1 MKISGCIAVL
11 VASTSTLVMA
21 QTAPAPSATPPV
33 GPAPVAVAEAAPD
46 QGGIADVVVTAR
58 KRSESSQNVPVA
70 ITAFS
75 GKQLDNQNITSLE
88 KLSQFTP
95 QLTIARSATGSG
107 AQITLRGVGSNPGS
121 LGIEQSV
128 AVIVDGVYYGQGRII
143 NEGLF
148 DLSNMEILKGPQ
160 SLFYGKNATAG
171 VISITTAGP
180 TSTFTGR
187 VKAGYEFGS
196 RQPYGEAMLSG
207 PLTENLGFRV
217 AVYGSDQLGG
227 YFKNNA
233 GTTSYTIRDVATGA
247 LNAVTAAPA
256 ARNTPQE
263 KNIIAR
269 GTLQWKP
276 LDRLTATLKV
286 SGNINN
292 TNNPAWN
299 GVIANCANG
308 TSFLNKVTPCAR
320 DFVINNNNFPV
331 VMASSFPLAGKN
343 GELYNKYS
351 SWSTTG
357 TLDYAGENVNIN
369 GVVNINRNVNK
380 LAVDSDNQSYGPSNV
395 YATEHTTF
403 RAYSGELRALTTFNS
418 PINVL
423 LGGYY
428 QNSKRTFEQYAQTGN
443 ISNSAAF
450 DPKYNYVAFAKNS
463 ATDGETL
470 SAYGQAIWKIVPRVE
485 ATAGVR
491 YIHETKSSF
500 FIQPYINPALQA
512 RFIQGRLLTAD
523 QTFQNWSPEATIT
536 WRPTNDLTAY
546 LDYKTAYKSGGF
558 SNSALDTALGNGA
571 ADMTFAPEKSKGF
584 EGGLKS
590 TLFDHQVRL
599 NIGAYSY
606 KYTNFQID
614 FQNSQT
620 FAFITTNAG
629 SVRAKGIELEGQFS
643 PRAVPGLNMRGS
655 INYSHARYISFLAP
669 CYSGETIVQGC
680 NTTFRGSLGQRLDG
694 KPTTNAPTWT
704 GAAGVDYEVRMNS
717 GASLLFTVDGRY
729 TSGYFASAFNSPLSA
744 QPGYALFD
752 ASIRWTAKGDRF
764 GIALIGKN
772 LTNRFVV
779 TGAADAPSTGSGT
792 GTTAG
797 VIADQRSYTSLPRT
811 VQVEATY
818 KF

>member
-1 MKISGCIAVL
+1 MKITGCIAVL
-11 VASTSTLVMA
+11 AVSTSTLAMA
-21 QTAPAPSATPPV
+21 QTTPE
-33 GPAPVAVAEAAPD
+33 VAADTVAEAG
-46 QGGIADVVVTAR
+46 QGGLTDIVVTAR
-58 KRSESSQNVPVA
+58 KRAESSQNVPVA

-107 AQITLRGVGSNPGS
+107 AQITLRGIGSNPGS

-128 AVIVDGVYYGQGRII
+128 AVIVDGVYYGQGRVI

-171 VISITTAGP
+171 VISLTTANP
-180 TSTFTGR
+180 TDTLTGR
-187 VKAGYEFGS
+187 VKAGYEFRS
-196 RQPYGEAMLSG
+196 RQPYAEAVVSG
-207 PLTENLGFRV
+207 PLTETLGARL
-217 AVYGSDQLGG
+217 AVYGSKQFGG

-233 GTTSYTIRDVATGA
+233 GTTSYNIRDVATGA
-247 LNAVTAAPA
+247 LNPVTAAPA
-256 ARNTPQE
+256 DRHAPQE
-263 KNIIAR
+263 KNVIAR

-286 SGNINN
+286 SGNITN

-308 TSFLNKVTPCAR
+308 ISFLNKVTPCRR
-320 DFVINNNNFPV
+320 DFVINNNNFPTA
-331 VMASSFPLAGKN
+331 MAASFPLAGKN
-343 GELYNKYS
+343 GALYNKYG
-351 SWSTTG
+351 SWSTTA
-357 TLDYAGENVNIN
+357 TVDYVGENVSIN
-369 GVVNINRNVNK
+369 GVANFNRNVNR

-395 YATEHTTF
+395 YATERTTF
-403 RAYSGELRALTTFNS
+403 RAYSGELRVLTTFDA

-428 QNSKRTFEQYAQTGN
+428 QDTKRTFEQYAQTGN

-450 DPKYNYVAFAKNS
+450 DPKYTYVAFAKDS
-463 ATDGETL
+463 ATNGETL

-500 FIQPYINPALQA
+500 FTQPYINPALLA

-536 WRPTNDLTAY
+536 WRPTDNLTAY
-546 LDYKTAYKSGGF
+546 FDYKTAYKSGGF
-558 SNSALDTALGNGA
+558 SNSALDTVLGNGA
-571 ADMTFAPEKSKGF
+571 ADMTFAPEKAKGF

-590 TLFDHQVRL
+590 TLFDRQLRL
-599 NIGAYSY
+599 NVGAYSY

-629 SVRAKGIELEGQFS
+629 SVRAKGVEFEAEYS
-643 PRAVPGLNMRGS
+643 PRDLAGLRLRGS
-655 INYSHARYISFLAP
+655 INYSRARYISFLAP
-669 CYSGETIVQGC
+669 CYSGETIAQGC

-694 KPTTNAPTWT
+694 KPTTNSPTWT
-704 GAAGVDYEVRMNS
+704 GSAGIDYEYRMAS
-717 GASLLFTVDGRY
+717 GASLNFTAGGRY
-729 TSGYFASAFNSPLSA
+729 SSGYFASAFNSPLSR
-744 QPGYALFD
+744 QPSYAMFD
-752 ASIRWTAKGDRF
+752 ASVRWIAKGDRF
-764 GIALIGKN
+764 EIGLIGKN

-792 GTTAG
+792 GTNNG
-797 VIADQRSYTSLPRT
+797 VLADQRSYTSLPRT
-811 VQVEATY
+811 VQIEATY
-818 KF
+818 RF